1 MLAISDIILINY
13 LYSAVCIIISLSRHS
28 HSLSGYS
35 KIGNYFKFYFER
47 QPYYF

>member
-13 LYSAVCIIISLSRHS
+13 VYSAVCIIIWLSRHS